1 MSWESE
7 THVTR
12 VSLSRLFKKQI
23 RDVDKV
29 DSARIAGMIKRIVS
43 MVDDMDHYSLDVV
56 RMTLRVKMGSL
67 SVVIKALPGDDKV
80 IVQKILR

>member
-1 MSWESE
+1 
-7 THVTR
+7 
-12 VSLSRLFKKQI
+12 
-23 RDVDKV
+23 
-29 DSARIAGMIKRIVS
+29 